1 MGSDHPELLNEIL
14 LDKYPQPATVNN
26 IETILKQMRKSI
38 CKIYREKNIIGGK
51 GEEELDGG
59 EGSGFFCII
68 PYNDKKI
75 LTLITNYHI
84 LDEYIKEYKKIHI
97 TMNEVRI
104 NQTLH
109 IDDNISKNIYFSK
122 DYDITIIPIAI
133 QNKNIEYLELD
144 EDIFIQKKVSYKKK
158 TIYNISYLKGKEPV
172 VSFGLLNNFDDF
184 NMLHLCNTE
193 KGSSGSPIFNLSNNK
208 VIGIHK
214 AGPKNSNFKFNYGTF
229 LKRPINEFINQI
241 INNNFFNNDYQIIN
255 NITENSNYKYNN
267 NIVVPSLF
275 GQERSMSENNINFLN
290 NLDNYSNN
298 NFSYNSNSTQE
309 NTINYSNY
317 HSLNTVNEGY
327 NMKKNKKK
335 NENKITLKLNVEKK
349 DLSNKIYF
357 LNDSYQKKF
366 IDKSKIELF
375 INNIKSDY
383 KKYIKPK
390 EKGVYEITLKF
401 KDEIKDCSNMFLGC
415 GNIIDIDLSS
425 FNTTNVKN
433 MSRMFEN
440 CYNLTNINF
449 SSLNTESVIYM
460 EKMFCNCQ
468 KLSTLNLSSFK
479 TKKVINM
486 HEMFYKCSNLSNLD
500 VSAFDTKNVMDMQLI
515 FGECNLLN
523 KISVNM
529 DINDKLMNEFYKK

>member
-38 CKIYREKNIIGGK
+38 CKIYREKNKIGGK
-51 GEEELDGG
+51 GEEELDSG
-59 EGSGFFCII
+59 EGSGFFCNI

-122 DYDITIIPIAI
+122 DYDITIIPIVI

-144 EDIFIQKKVSYKKK
+144 EDIFIKNKVSFKNK
-158 TIYNISYLKGKEPV
+158 TIYNISYLKGKDPV
-172 VSFGLLNNFDDF
+172 VSFGLLKNIDDF
-184 NMLHLCNTE
+184 NIFHLCSTE

-214 AGPKNSNFKFNYGTF
+214 AGPYNPKFNFNYGTF
-229 LKRPINEFINQI
+229 LKNPIIEFINQI
-241 INNNFFNNDYQIIN
+241 SNNNFFNNDYQIIN
-255 NITENSNYKYNN
+255 NTTENSNYKYNN
-267 NIVVPSLF
+267 NIVVPRLF
-275 GQERSMSENNINFLN
+275 GQERSMSEKNINFLN

-298 NFSYNSNSTQE
+298 NFSHNSYSSQD
-309 NTINYSNY
+309 NTINNSNY

-327 NMKKNKKK
+327 YIKKNKKK

-415 GNIIDIDLSS
+415 ENIIDIDLSS

-479 TKKVINM
+479 TKNVINM

-500 VSAFDTKNVMDMQLI
+500 VSSFDTKNVMDMQLI

-529 DINDKLMNEFYKK
+529 DINDKLMNEFYNK